1 MKPYQINFVFGTLL
15 ILVSIWSYFSSES
28 PSLTAFIP
36 AAFGGVFLAMT
47 SSMKKSNKTVAH
59 IVVVLTLI
67 VVAMLVMP
75 LRGALQRE
83 DNAAILRVALMMI
96 AGVVAI
102 AVYIKS
108 FVDARRNRIQ

>member
-47 SSMKKSNKTVAH
+47 LAMKNGNKTVAH

-67 VVAMLVMP
+67 VVVMLAMP
-75 LRGALQRE
+75 LRGAIQRN
-83 DNAAILRVALMMI
+83 DTAAILRVALMMI
-96 AGVVAI
+96 AGVVAM

-108 FVDARRNRIQ
+108 FVDARKNRN